1 MEACRG
7 VGRIVAGFV
16 LAAGLGACASA
27 PEGLR
32 HGDGSYYAG
41 AGDGRGDY
49 YVGRSYD
56 NVRYVGDPF
65 FDDFY
70 WLHGGGGWYD
80 GWYGSPFYGY
90 GGYCSVRYRYCP
102 PGGWGWADPFPRYD
116 FQLFF
121 GDPWRHHARR
131 SRDGWYDARPHERWR
146 PRPRTAPAP
155 GDDADARDP
164 VAPRD
169 TRPPRRAEER
179 TSRRPRDATS
189 MEGDEPPPRYPRAA
203 PSRREAPRR
212 EPPPRS
218 EEKDGN

>member
-70 WLHGGGGWYD
+70 WLHGGGWYD
-80 GWYGSPFYGY
+80 GWYGSPFYTAMAAIARCAIATVRPAAGA
-90 GGYCSVRYRYCP
+90 GPTRSLATTSSCSSATRGATTP
-102 PGGWGWADPFPRYD
+102 
-116 FQLFF
+116 
-121 GDPWRHHARR
+121 
-131 SRDGWYDARPHERWR
+131 DARAMAG
-146 PRPRTAPAP
+146 T
-155 GDDADARDP
+155 
-164 VAPRD
+164 
-169 TRPPRRAEER
+169 TRAR
-179 TSRRPRDATS
+179 TSVGGRARGRRRPRAT
-189 MEGDEPPPRYPRAA
+189 MQMPATPWHPGIPGRRAA
-203 PSRREAPRR
+203 PRSAHHGARATPRR
-212 EPPPRS
+212 PTA
-218 EEKDGN
+218 